1 MAGVSG
7 DAVVVQPCGFRYQEQ
22 IEIIRQFR
30 EAETGLQPVIIH
42 CWRAGGRLRA
52 AACKHLQSSA
62 PHLLQSPAQPIAWRS
77 GSPSL
82 TTFIKDTQ
90 HELIN
95 VPTNLSYGKP

>member
-42 CWRAGGRLRA
+42 CWRAGGRLQPA
-52 AACKHLQSSA
+52 NIC
-62 PHLLQSPAQPIAWRS
+62 SPALHTCC
-77 GSPSL
+77 SL
-82 TTFIKDTQ
+82 
-90 HELIN
+90 
-95 VPTNLSYGKP
+95 PPNL